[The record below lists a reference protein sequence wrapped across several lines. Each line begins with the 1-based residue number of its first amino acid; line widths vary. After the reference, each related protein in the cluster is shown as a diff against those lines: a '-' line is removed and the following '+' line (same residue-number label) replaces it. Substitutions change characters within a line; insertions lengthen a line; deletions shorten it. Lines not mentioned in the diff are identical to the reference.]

1 METTSNNTNHL
12 NILIVEDDEMSFLYL
27 SIILKSISGN
37 IVHAKNGNEALDKV
51 FTHKFDVALLDINLP
66 GLSGVEVAK
75 SFRKQ
80 FPQLGIIINSSEY
93 PDETRLKQLKKMNIE
108 YFIKPITPDKI
119 HTAIEKVVLRSKE
132 N

>member
-1 METTSNNTNHL
+1 MEATSNNRNHL
-12 NILIVEDDEMSFLYL
+12 NILIAEDDEMSFLYL

-37 IVHAKNGNEALDKV
+37 IVHAKNGKEAIDKISLL
-51 FTHKFDVALLDINLP
+51 KFDIALLDINLP
-66 GLSGVEVAK
+66 GLSGIEVAK
-75 SFRKQ
+75 SFRKD

-108 YFIKPITPDKI
+108 YFIKPISHDKI
-119 HTAIEKVVLRSKE
+119 HAAIEKVLNRSKE